1 MTKMRKTY
9 ERTPAVKIR
18 VSWHHG
24 KKEKRVSQK
33 KEPKRLQKESYGK
46 VTEEQ
51 LYVGGGGLVV
61 LPE

>member
-1 MTKMRKTY
+1 MTKMRKTH
-9 ERTPAVKIR
+9 EQTAAVKIR
-18 VSWHHG
+18 IAWHHG

-33 KEPKRLQKESYGK
+33 TEPKRLQKESYGK

-51 LYVGGGGLVV
+51 FYVGGGGLVV